1 MDLEAQGGRTMF
13 EIVIKNEDGVVLT
26 NAETEAIA
34 VVYQSSSGCI
44 ASTMME
50 TTSDTAFDIVLSL
63 DMLKNSILKDDKRL
77 KKMYKRRK
85 FLVRNVT
92 RVDLGLLHALLN
104 NRRNDDDE

>member
-1 MDLEAQGGRTMF
+1 MF

-50 TTSDTAFDIVLSL
+50 TTSDTAFDVVLSL
-63 DMLKNSILKDDKRL
+63 DMLKNNILNGDKLL

-85 FLVRNVT
+85 RLIRSVT
-92 RVDLGLLHALLN
+92 KVDLGLLHALLN
-104 NRRNDDDE
+104 NRRDDNDE